1 MCFSK
6 WALWRCIFLG
16 NLAYMWPGNRHLF
29 PVVACLHPK
38 SNVSEPR
45 PPNDFYDVQCR
56 HRSRINTE
64 RFPTS
69 RKVWGHAPLGNSL
82 HFNSPNSPFLGFW
95 LIQTLFFTD
104 FPNHFPDFNLE
115 SLKFKVFK
123 NTLFIMKNLTNWL
136 KTVETGMDHHLE
148 CFVCHRNHLVA
159 WVAACITFWVERR
172 DNQKYIRACLQAT

>member
-16 NLAYMWPGNRHLF
+16 NLAYMWPENRHLF

-95 LIQTLFFTD
+95 LIRTLFYRLSKPFSR
-104 FPNHFPDFNLE
+104 FQLG
-115 SLKFKVFK
+115 KFKVF
-123 NTLFIMKNLTNWL
+123 
-136 KTVETGMDHHLE
+136 
-148 CFVCHRNHLVA
+148 
-159 WVAACITFWVERR
+159 
-172 DNQKYIRACLQAT
+172 NQKYIILLWKIWPIDLKQWKPVWIITWNVLFVTEIIWWLG